1 MSAANL
7 PMPAGI
13 ARLERALLPVAAAG
27 LLLLA
32 VGFLMD
38 PAQFFRSY
46 LFAYVFWAGVA
57 VGCLLLSLLSHPP
70 GGVLG
75 LLIRRFLEAGTRTF
89 PPPCPLLLPHAL
101 WVGAVFSSCYTR
113 R

>member
-32 VGFLMD
+32 VGFLMN

-57 VGCLLLSLLSHPP
+57 VGCLSISMLSHLP

-75 LLIRRFLEAGTRTF
+75 LFIRPLLEAGAPTL
-89 PPPCPLLLPHAL
+89 PLPAPRLLSL
-101 WVGAVFSSCYTR
+101 GVRVGADLFSAHPHC
-113 R
+113 